1 MEDTSSD
8 TSPGKLEGKKR
19 SATTTVYQKKES
31 KRGKNKKSLLDI
43 KREPNEDLNDS

>member
-8 TSPGKLEGKKR
+8 TSPGKLEGKR